1 MSKDKR
7 YLSHTDKRVLT
18 MNSNGQ
24 LVGKETT
31 ILALSR

>member
-7 YLSHTDKRVLT
+7 YLSHANKRGLT
-18 MNSNGQ
+18 MNSNDQ
-24 LVGKETT
+24 LLGKETT

>member
-7 YLSHTDKRVLT
+7 YLSHANERVLT
-18 MNSNGQ
+18 MNSDDQLLGQ
-24 LVGKETT
+24 ETT